1 MITPSVGSD
10 KKGAGRPRKAND
22 SLSVTVALR
31 LTPSQAKL
39 LKRTVQT
46 TGKDT
51 RHYLLQYVVKDAEAL
66 EPALVCQVKEEL
78 KQQYAPNAR
87 VKCPR
92 CKRRAGNLVH
102 VDGLTMHF
110 ECTSCQ
116 NTWRGEMKP

>member
-1 MITPSVGSD
+1 MGSE

-31 LTPSQAKL
+31 LTPSQAEL
-39 LKRTVQT
+39 LKKTTQT

-51 RHYLLQYVVKDAEAL
+51 RYYLLQYVVKDAESL
-66 EPALVCQVKEEL
+66 LQEPALLGQVKEEL
-78 KQQYAPNAR
+78 KQQYAPNAK

-102 VDGLTMHF
+102 VESLTMHF
-110 ECTSCQ
+110 KCDSCQ
-116 NTWRGEMKP
+116 NAWRGEMKAP